1 MRGFSGKR
9 QQKIMTEEINYTAEK
24 VYEDDGNYDRY
35 DRSRV
40 RGYHSAQSLGFK
52 ELHKGAKRIDVAN
65 LKKAEL
71 ANLKKIGIEY
81 VSKFTI
87 GFEIEKNTFAS
98 RNTKLFSLIAGYE
111 RDGSCG
117 VEAVTNILP
126 LVAGGK
132 WRNKVYSMFADAKR
146 VIEDEYSPSD
156 ALRYDDN
163 GKAYFKCGG
172 HISIGVEGMSGKEI
186 GEAVRLNCGIIYALF
201 RKRLS
206 NSYTCNNIEMDF
218 DRYVSTK
225 YQPVYV
231 KNNILEFRLPS
242 RVQSVK
248 QMMRRYELMYILMD
262 FSINKPNGS
271 HSSLLK
277 KCEPIVSLMYDGDAD
292 KVAEIMTL
300 AKSFHKFLKS
310 GARDENIREH
320 IAHCF

>member
-1 MRGFSGKR
+1 
-9 QQKIMTEEINYTAEK
+9 MTQEINYTAEK
-24 VYEDDGNYDRY
+24 VFEDDCIYDRGN
-35 DRSRV
+35 RSRV
-40 RGYHSAQSLGFK
+40 RGYHSTQRLGFK
-52 ELHKGAKRIDVAN
+52 ELHKGAKSIDVAN

-87 GFEIEKNTFAS
+87 GFEIEKNRITP
-98 RNTKLFSLIAGYE
+98 RNAKLLSLIAGYE

-156 ALRYDDN
+156 
-163 GKAYFKCGG
+163 FKCGG
-172 HISIGVEGMSGKEI
+172 HISIGVEGMNGKEI

-201 RKRLS
+201 RKRL
-206 NSYTCNNIEMDF
+206 NNYYTRNNIEMDF
-218 DRYVSTK
+218 DRYVSNK

-231 KNNILEFRLPS
+231 KDNVLEFRLPS

-310 GARDENIREH
+310 GTRDENIREY

>member
-1 MRGFSGKR
+1 
-9 QQKIMTEEINYTAEK
+9 MTQEINYTAEK
-24 VYEDDGNYDRY
+24 VYEDDSFYDRGN
-35 DRSRV
+35 RSIV
-40 RGYHSAQSLGFK
+40 QAYHSSQRLGFK
-52 ELHKGAKRIDVAN
+52 ELHKGAKSSDVAN

-87 GFEIEKNTFAS
+87 GFEIEKNRISS
-98 RNTKLFSLIAGYE
+98 RNAKLLSLIAGYE

-156 ALRYDDN
+156 
-163 GKAYFKCGG
+163 FKCGG

-201 RKRLS
+201 RKRL
-206 NSYTCNNIEMDF
+206 NNYYTRNNIEMDF
-218 DRYVSTK
+218 ERYVGSK

-231 KNNILEFRLPS
+231 KDNVLEFRLPS

-248 QMMRRYELMYILMD
+248 QMMRRYELMYILLD

-277 KCEPIVSLMYDGDAD
+277 KCEPIVSLMYEGDAD

-310 GARDENIREH
+310 GARDENILSYIYLLH
-320 IAHCF
+320 

>member
-1 MRGFSGKR
+1 M
-9 QQKIMTEEINYTAEK
+9 
-24 VYEDDGNYDRY
+24 
-35 DRSRV
+35 
-40 RGYHSAQSLGFK
+40 
-52 ELHKGAKRIDVAN
+52 
-65 LKKAEL
+65 

-87 GFEIEKNTFAS
+87 GFEIEKNRITP
-98 RNTKLFSLIAGYE
+98 RNAKLLSLIAGYE

-156 ALRYDDN
+156 
-163 GKAYFKCGG
+163 FKCGG
-172 HISIGVEGMSGKEI
+172 HISIGVEGMNGKEI

-201 RKRLS
+201 RKRL
-206 NSYTCNNIEMDF
+206 NNYYTRNNIEMDF
-218 DRYVSTK
+218 DRYVSNK

-231 KNNILEFRLPS
+231 KDNVLEFRLPS

-310 GARDENIREH
+310 GTRDENIREYV
-320 IAHCF
+320 AHCF

>member
-1 MRGFSGKR
+1 
-9 QQKIMTEEINYTAEK
+9 MTQEINYTAEK
-24 VYEDDGNYDRY
+24 VFEDDSSATRGG
-35 DRSRV
+35 RSV
-40 RGYHSAQSLGFK
+40 IDCYHTSQRLGFK
-52 ELHKGAKRIDVAN
+52 ELHKGAKNSDVAN

-87 GFEIEKNTFAS
+87 GFEIEKNKIES
-98 RNTKLFSLIAGYE
+98 RNVKLLPLIAGYE
-111 RDGSCG
+111 RDISCG
-117 VEAVTNILP
+117 FREGRYGAEAVTNILP

-146 VIEDEYSPSD
+146 VIEDEYSPSN
-156 ALRYDDN
+156 LR
-163 GKAYFKCGG
+163 CGG
-172 HISIGVEGMSGKEI
+172 HISIGVEGMNGKEI
-186 GEAVRLNCGIIYALF
+186 GEAVRLNCGIIYALW

-206 NSYTCNNIEMDF
+206 NKYTRNNIEMDF
-218 DRYVSTK
+218 DRYFRTK
-225 YQPVYV
+225 YQPVFV
-231 KNNILEFRLPS
+231 KDNVLEFRLPS

-277 KCEPIVSLMYDGDAD
+277 KCEPIVCLMYDGDAD

-310 GARDENIREH
+310 GARDENIREY
-320 IAHCF
+320 IAHSF